1 MVKIII
7 VIVAAFVLMIGF
19 IFWFQKREFIKFLE
33 SIIPNL
39 FINSNRGYKIITLGE
54 KKNFSHSDEEK
65 LDMSNFYRNF
75 YTDFLIIKRYYS
87 FLDREGSFMLDLR
100 EVSKNYFGMNK
111 ISTLDYWLLHEV
123 TLIEHDVDRDSFI
136 LKIFLLKAIVLFSL
150 SKFRFLKKDFSYF
163 SVDNFDESLLFD
175 INNFLDERDL
185 KMVIMVPVDSQ
196 REMTRL
202 LNNFNAIKLLIS

>member
-1 MVKIII
+1 M
-7 VIVAAFVLMIGF
+7 AAFVLMIGF